1 MRVLIADDHPMFRSG
16 ICGLMAQAF
25 DGVTCTQVGEGEALM
40 EAFEQ
45 PYDLAILDLFLPN
58 FDYKKDLPDI
68 RQSYPLVP
76 LVIVSMLDRKGDIQQ
91 IMDMGVNGF
100 VSKSLDPQDI
110 SAHIQDVW
118 AGERVLAM
126 GEFLIDVDTEERKIL
141 SNLPPR
147 QREVLDLLS
156 QGMSNKEIARV
167 LDLSPFTVRSHISAL
182 MRALNVNSR
191 TAAASWAHKMDQDVS
206 A

>member
-16 ICGLMAQAF
+16 ICGLIERAF
-25 DGVTCTQVGEGEALM
+25 DGVQCTQVGEGTALM
-40 EAFEQ
+40 KALEQ

-68 RQSYPLVP
+68 RQSCPLVP

-191 TAAASWAHKMDQDVS
+191 TAAASWAHKMDQEIS

>member
-25 DGVTCTQVGEGEALM
+25 DGVQCTQVGEGTALM
-40 EAFEQ
+40 KALEQ
-45 PYDLAILDLFLPN
+45 PYDLAVLDLFVPN
-58 FDYKKDLPDI
+58 FDYKKHLPHI
-68 RQSYPLVP
+68 RQSYPLLP
-76 LVIVSMLDRKGDIQQ
+76 LVIVSMLDRKDDIQQ
-91 IMDMGVNGF
+91 VMDMGVNGF
-100 VSKSLDPQDI
+100 VSKSLEPEEI
-110 SAHIQDVW
+110 RSHICNVW

-126 GEFLIDVDTEERKIL
+126 GEFLIDADTEERKIL

-191 TAAASWAHKMDQDVS
+191 TAAASWAHKMDQDAS